1 MTKKTNTLRLDEI
14 ICRAIFDFVRSF
26 DMEFKNLYE
35 EGLLSSIDILDW
47 VLMGSQDIL
56 HVQKQ

>member
-1 MTKKTNTLRLDEI
+1 
-14 ICRAIFDFVRSF
+14 
-26 DMEFKNLYE
+26 MEFKNLYE

-56 HVQKQ
+56 RV